1 MLPQTNLQLYHAL
14 TNCGYGETTLAHV
27 RAAYDLSRQ
36 LFAGCYR
43 PSHKSFDAHLVGSAG
58 ALALWRQPE
67 PVIVAGLLHSAYL
80 YGNFGDGARGA
91 TPERRKAVQRLVGE
105 DAEEIIAAY
114 TAKRWPESIR
124 ELKRQYDAKEVSQS
138 LVAVKLADLCDESV
152 DGGWRFAPAKPLG
165 FKLDEIDSRPA
176 FLKFVDQVVGAA
188 ASEFFAAVLTASDQ
202 INPTAPLVNAD
213 RSFHA
218 VNPGVEG
225 LRRSRIRAK
234 MERLTK
240 RLAGKRA
247 A

>member
-1 MLPQTNLQLYHAL
+1 MLPQTNLQLYRTL
-14 TNCGYGETTLAHV
+14 TNCGYGDATLAHA

-43 PSHKSFDAHLVGSAG
+43 PSHKTFDAHLVGSAG

-67 PVIVAGLLHSAYL
+67 PVVIAGLLHSAYL

-91 TPERRKAVQRLVGE
+91 TPERRKTVQCLVGE

-114 TAKRWPESIR
+114 TAKRWPESLS
-124 ELKRQYDAKEVSQS
+124 ELKRQFDAKEVSQG

-165 FKLDEIDSRPA
+165 FRLDESDSRPA
-176 FLKFVDQVVGAA
+176 FLKFAEQVVGAD

-202 INPTAPLVNAD
+202 ISPTAPLVNAD

-218 VNPGVEG
+218 VNPGLDG

-234 MERLTK
+234 IERLTK